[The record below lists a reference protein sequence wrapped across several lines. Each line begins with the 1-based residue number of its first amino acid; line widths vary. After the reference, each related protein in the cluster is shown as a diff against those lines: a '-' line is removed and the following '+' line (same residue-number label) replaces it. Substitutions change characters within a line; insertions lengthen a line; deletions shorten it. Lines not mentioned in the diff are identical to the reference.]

1 MDIGDKIKQQ
11 RLKLGLTQEEL
22 AARTEL
28 SKGFISQLER
38 NLTSPSI
45 ATLMDILEALGTDIS
60 AFFLEA
66 SPQKVVFAAED
77 MFVKEDGENG
87 YAIQWLVPNA
97 QKNQLEPILVT
108 LQQGGETW
116 PQDPHEGEEF
126 GYVLSGSVHI

>member
-1 MDIGDKIKQQ
+1 MIDIGGKIKGL

-45 ATLMDILEALGTDIS
+45 ATLTDILEALGTDLS
-60 AFFLEA
+60 AFFSEA
-66 SPQKVVFAAED
+66 KPEKVVFTPDD
-77 MFVKEDGENG
+77 MFVKEEPEQG
-87 YAIQWLVPNA
+87 YSIEWLVPNA

-108 LQQGGETW
+108 LAQGGRNL
-116 PQDPHEGEEF
+116 
-126 GYVLSGSVHI
+126 VSGPP